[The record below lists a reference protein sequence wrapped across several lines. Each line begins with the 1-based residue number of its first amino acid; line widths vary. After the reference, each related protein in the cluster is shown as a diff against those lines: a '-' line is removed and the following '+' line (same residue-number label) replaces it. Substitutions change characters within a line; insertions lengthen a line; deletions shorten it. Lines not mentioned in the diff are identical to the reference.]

1 MPPRH
6 ARAVAHLRAADP
18 VLRDWIDHE
27 GPCRFR
33 VHAEGS
39 HFDHIAR
46 SIVFQQ
52 LSTAAA
58 TTIYKRFVERF
69 GGTAPT
75 PRQLLRAPEQTL
87 REVGLSGRKVEYLRD
102 LATQALSPRSPIHRL
117 HEMTDD
123 EVMTHLTALRGIGVW
138 TTQMVLMFRLG
149 RLDILPTADLVI
161 QKGVKI
167 LYGLRTM
174 PTQERLERI
183 GKPWAPYRTIA
194 CWYIWRVVDQSDEW

>member
-18 VLRDWIDHE
+18 VLRNWIDHE

-87 REVGLSGRKVEYLRD
+87 RRSGSPVGRSSTS
-102 LATQALSPRSPIHRL
+102 ATSRRRHSRPAHR
-117 HEMTDD
+117 
-123 EVMTHLTALRGIGVW
+123 
-138 TTQMVLMFRLG
+138 F
-149 RLDILPTADLVI
+149 
-161 QKGVKI
+161 
-167 LYGLRTM
+167 
-174 PTQERLERI
+174 
-183 GKPWAPYRTIA
+183 IA
-194 CWYIWRVVDQSDEW
+194 CMR